1 MKSTEN
7 TNLYKIRNMKLLK
20 ISKIIAAV
28 FFVLL
33 GILLAFYIIS
43 ENQKN
48 NISIRNIKRAWNDNY
63 DYQTVYDISKKFIQD
78 KPFNNTALIYNS
90 YASFFLSQSQLE
102 NQKSQEFLDECITNL
117 RIAIY
122 NSKKSI
128 QPQIYY
134 MLGKAYFYKNTLSS
148 HYYSDLAVK
157 YLLLAKEN
165 GYEAD
170 DIPEYLGLSYATLG
184 MTMESISSFTE
195 ALLIR
200 ESDTLLLSIAEQY
213 YKTKEY
219 NVSKQYLYRVINN
232 SKNDNIIIKARNL
245 MASILID
252 EEKYDEA
259 LQEFNNVLQK
269 TANSADA
276 HYGIGVIYEK
286 QGNIVKA
293 RAEWRSALRAQAN
306 HPGALQK
313 MSEN

>member
-1 MKSTEN
+1 MKSAEN

-20 ISKIIAAV
+20 ISKIMAAV

-33 GILLAFYIIS
+33 IIFLAFYIITD
-43 ENQKN
+43 NKKN
-48 NISIRNIKRAWNDNY
+48 NISLRNIKKAWNDNY
-63 DYQTVYDISKKFIQD
+63 DYQTVYDISKRYLQT

-102 NQKSQEFLDECITNL
+102 NQKAQEYLDECITNL

-134 MLGKAYFYKNTLSS
+134 MLGKSYFYKNSLSS

-165 GYEAD
+165 GYKAD
-170 DIPEYLGLSYATLG
+170 DIPEYLGLSYAALG
-184 MTMESISSFTE
+184 MTVESISSFTE

-219 NVSKQYLYRVINN
+219 NVSKQYLFRVINN

-245 MASILID
+245 MANILVD
-252 EEKYDEA
+252 EEKYEEA
-259 LQEFNNVLQK
+259 LEEFNNVLQK
-269 TANSADA
+269 TENSADA

-293 RAEWRSALRAQAN
+293 RAEWRAALKIQAN
-306 HPGALQK
+306 HPLALQK